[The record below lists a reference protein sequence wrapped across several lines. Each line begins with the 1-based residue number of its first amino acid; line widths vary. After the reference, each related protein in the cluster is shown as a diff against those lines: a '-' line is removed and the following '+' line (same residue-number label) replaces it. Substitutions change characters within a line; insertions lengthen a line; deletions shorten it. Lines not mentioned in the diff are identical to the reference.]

1 MACRHISTRLPKNER
16 NPITSLAEFID
27 KYHHI
32 GDFMTISSRAS
43 TLSTPTGLNLEE
55 LKQALF
61 ENIRLRLGG
70 DIIDLELDPQH
81 YEAAFNYAIRLYRQ
95 RAQNATVESYT
106 LMTVIQNVD
115 TYTLPEEFINV
126 RSLFRRTVG
135 LETGPSSTS
144 FDPFSSAILNTY
156 LLNYNYTGGMATYDF
171 YAGYV
176 ELAARMFGGYVSYT
190 FNPVTKVL
198 RVVRDFK
205 GTGERILIW
214 ADVQRPIAEL
224 LQDPGAGV
232 WIGDFTL
239 AVLKGIIGEAREK
252 FATIA
257 GPSGGSSLNGTAMK
271 SESREAQEKL
281 LEDLRRYQDYSQPLT
296 WIQG

>member
-1 MACRHISTRLPKNER
+1 MVANVLN
-16 NPITSLAEFID
+16 
-27 KYHHI
+27 
-32 GDFMTISSRAS
+32 
-43 TLSTPTGLNLEE
+43 TPTNLDLDE
-55 LKQALF
+55 LKQAIF
-61 ENIRLRLGG
+61 ENCRLRLGG

-81 YEAAFNYAIRLYRQ
+81 YQAAYNYAIKVYRQ

-115 TYTLPEEFINV
+115 TYTLPSEFINV

-176 ELAARMFGGYVSYT
+176 ELAARMFGGYVTYT

-205 GTGERILIW
+205 GSGERILIW
-214 ADVQRPIAEL
+214 ADIQRPEVEL

-232 WIGDFTL
+232 WIGDYIL
-239 AVLKGIIGEAREK
+239 AQLKTIIGEAREK
-252 FATIA
+252 FGTIA
-257 GPSGGSSLNGTAMK
+257 GPSGGTTLNGTAMK
-271 SESREAQEKL
+271 AEGKEAQEKL
-281 LEDLRRYQDYSQPLT
+281 LEQLKNYVDYSQPLT
-296 WIQG
+296 WVQG

>member
-1 MACRHISTRLPKNER
+1 
-16 NPITSLAEFID
+16 
-27 KYHHI
+27 
-32 GDFMTISSRAS
+32 MTANI
-43 TLSTPTGLNLEE
+43 LSTPTNLD
-55 LKQALF
+55 LDQIKDAF
-61 ENIRLRLGG
+61 IENIRLRLGG

-81 YEAAFNYAIRLYRQ
+81 YEAAYNYSVKVYRQ

-106 LMTVIQNVD
+106 LMTVVKNVD
-115 TYTLPEEFINV
+115 TYTLPSEFINV

-144 FDPFSSAILNTY
+144 FDPISSAILNTY

-176 ELAARMFGGYVSYT
+176 ELAARMFGGYLTYT

-198 RVVRDFK
+198 KITRDFK

-214 ADVQRPIAEL
+214 ADVTRPEWEL
-224 LQDPGAGV
+224 LQDPGAGI
-232 WIGDFTL
+232 WIGDFML
-239 AVLKGIIGEAREK
+239 AQCKMIIGEAREK
-252 FATIA
+252 FQSIA
-257 GPSGGSSLNGTAMK
+257 GPGGGTSLNGTAMK
-271 SESREAQEKL
+271 NEARAEQERL
-281 LEDLRRYQDYSQPLT
+281 INDLKNYVDYSQPLT

>member
-1 MACRHISTRLPKNER
+1 MA
-16 NPITSLAEFID
+16 
-27 KYHHI
+27 
-32 GDFMTISSRAS
+32 AS
-43 TLSTPTGLNLEE
+43 ILSTPTNLDLQE
-55 LKQALF
+55 LKSALF
-61 ENIRLRLGG
+61 ENLRLRMGG

-81 YEAAFNYAIRLYRQ
+81 YEAAYNYAIKIYRQ

-106 LMTVIQNVD
+106 LMEVIKNVD
-115 TYTLPEEFINV
+115 TYTLPSEFINV

-176 ELAARMFGGYVSYT
+176 ELAARMFGGYLTYT

-198 RVVRDFK
+198 RITRDFK

-214 ADVQRPIAEL
+214 ADIQRPEVEL

-232 WIGDFTL
+232 WIGDYTL

-257 GPSGGSSLNGTAMK
+257 GPSGGTSLNGAAMK
-271 SESREAQEKL
+271 AESKEAQTALIDQLKA
-281 LEDLRRYQDYSQPLT
+281 YVDYSQPLT